1 MDGGVE
7 PVVDPD
13 LGAAPDVPEALH
25 HHRPNTV
32 NTFAQAPAGA
42 EILFEEI
49 HVIAFLDELENILIQ
64 T

>member
-7 PVVDPD
+7 PIVDPD

-25 HHRPNTV
+25 HHRPDTV
-32 NTFAQAPAGA
+32 DTLAQAPAGA
-42 EILFEEI
+42 EILFEE
-49 HVIAFLDELENILIQ
+49 VNVVAFLDELEKILIQ

>member
-13 LGAAPDVPEALH
+13 LGAAPDIPEALH
-25 HHRPNTV
+25 HHRPDTV
-32 NTFAQAPAGA
+32 NTLAQAPACA

-49 HVIAFLDELENILIQ
+49 NVMTSLDKSKKY
-64 T
+64 